1 MIDLDN
7 LEIYQRYDPSGML
20 VHLHGLPQQCRQA
33 WEKASKFALTT
44 DFKDVNKMVICGMGG
59 SAIGGDLLRSLTSEL
74 NKPLVFVHRGYDL
87 PAFVDSKTLVIASSY
102 SGNTEETL
110 SAFKQALTTKCK
122 KLAITTGGKLKNLA
136 QENGVPVFTIDYVS
150 QPRAALGYSF
160 IPLVALLAKL
170 GFLEDKS
177 ADPTLSLRVLRFLP
191 FRGSPSLAVIL
202 SVAKNLIQL
211 RVDSATEE
219 SPLHFVQSFGSP
231 GQAPRSN
238 LTARAL
244 PALIEGMAQTL
255 EGLLD
260 KLAENIPTPLNPAKQ
275 LAIKLFGKLIVI
287 YSAGILSP
295 VAQRWK
301 GQFNENS
308 KAWAFYETFPELNHN
323 TVVGYEFPKEMADK
337 LYVILLRCPSLHPRI
352 PARYQITCEILQK
365 AGVKHEIFD
374 SQGENELTQM
384 MSLLFLGDWTSY
396 YLAMLNQTDPMPVK
410 MIDYLKKRLNSI
422 E

>member
-7 LEIYQRYDPSGML
+7 LEIYRQYDQSGML

-33 WEKASKFALTT
+33 WEKANEFALPT
-44 DFKDVNKMVICGMGG
+44 DFKDINKIVICGMGG
-59 SAIGGDLLRSLTSEL
+59 SAIGADLLRSLTSEL

-110 SAFKQALTTKCK
+110 SAFKQTLTTKCK

-136 QENGVPVFTIDYVS
+136 QENDVPVFTIDYVS

-160 IPLVALLAKL
+160 IPLLALLCKL

-177 ADPTLSLRVLRFLP
+177 VDPTSSLR
-191 FRGSPSLAVIL
+191 
-202 SVAKNLIQL
+202 AK
-211 RVDSATEE
+211 
-219 SPLHFVQSFGSP
+219 
-231 GQAPRSN
+231 RSN

-244 PALIEGMAQTL
+244 PALIEGMAQLL

-260 KLAENIPTPLNPAKQ
+260 QLAENIPMPLNPAKQ
-275 LAIKLFGKLIVI
+275 LAMKLFGKLVAI

-301 GQFNENS
+301 GEFNENS

-352 PARYQITCEILQK
+352 LARYQITSEILEK

-374 SQGENELTQM
+374 SQGENELSQM

-396 YLAMLNQTDPMPVK
+396 YLAMLNQTDPTPVK

>member
-7 LEIYQRYDPSGML
+7 LEIYRQYDQSGML

-33 WEKASKFALTT
+33 WEKASKFALPT
-44 DFKDVNKMVICGMGG
+44 DFKDINKIVICGMGG

-136 QENGVPVFTIDYVS
+136 QENDVPVFTIDYLG

-160 IPLVALLAKL
+160 IPLIALLAKL

-177 ADPTLSLRVLRFLP
+177 ADPTSSLR
-191 FRGSPSLAVIL
+191 
-202 SVAKNLIQL
+202 AK
-211 RVDSATEE
+211 
-219 SPLHFVQSFGSP
+219 
-231 GQAPRSN
+231 RSN

-260 KLAENIPTPLNPAKQ
+260 KLAENIPMPHNPAKQ
-275 LAIKLFGKLIVI
+275 LAKKLFGKLIVI

-308 KAWAFYETFPELNHN
+308 KAWAFYETFSELNHN
-323 TVVGYEFPKEMADK
+323 AVVGYEFPKEMK
-337 LYVILLRCPSLHPRI
+337 KGIYIVMLCCPSLHPRI
-352 PARYQITCEILQK
+352 LSRYQITSEILEK
-365 AGVKHEIFD
+365 AGVEHEIID
-374 SQGENELTQM
+374 SQGENDLTRI
-384 MSLLFLGDWTSY
+384 MSLVFLGDWVSY
-396 YLAMLNQTDPMPVK
+396 YLAMLNQTDPTPVK

>member
-7 LEIYQRYDPSGML
+7 LEIYQQYDPSGML

-33 WEKASKFALTT
+33 WEKANEFALPT
-44 DFKDVNKMVICGMGG
+44 DFKDINKIVICGMGG
-59 SAIGGDLLRSLTSEL
+59 SAIGGDLLRSLTSPL
-74 NKPLVFVHRGYDL
+74 SKPITFVHRGYDL

-122 KLAITTGGKLKNLA
+122 KLAITTGGKLKTLA
-136 QENGVPVFTIDYVS
+136 QEKESPVFTIDYVS

-160 IPLVALLAKL
+160 IPLLALLCKL

-177 ADPTLSLRVLRFLP
+177 ADPTLSLR
-191 FRGSPSLAVIL
+191 
-202 SVAKNLIQL
+202 AK
-211 RVDSATEE
+211 
-219 SPLHFVQSFGSP
+219 
-231 GQAPRSN
+231 RSN

-244 PALIEGMAQTL
+244 PTLVEGIAQTL

-260 KLAENIPTPLNPAKQ
+260 KLAENIPMPLNPAKQ
-275 LAIKLFGKLIVI
+275 LARKLFGKLIVI

-308 KAWAFYETFPELNHN
+308 KAWAFYETFSELNHN
-323 TVVGYEFPKEMADK
+323 AVVGYEFPEEMK
-337 LYVILLRCPSLHPRI
+337 NKIYIVMLRCPSLHPRI
-352 PARYQITCEILQK
+352 LARYQITSEILEK
-365 AGVKHEIFD
+365 AGVEYEIID
-374 SQGENELTQM
+374 SQGENELSQM

-396 YLAMLNQTDPMPVK
+396 YLAMLNQTDPTPVK

>member
-7 LEIYQRYDPSGML
+7 LEIYRQYDPSGML

-33 WEKASKFALTT
+33 WEKASKFALPT
-44 DFKDVNKMVICGMGG
+44 DFKDINKIVICGMGG

-110 SAFKQALTTKCK
+110 SAFKQALNTNCK
-122 KLAITTGGKLKNLA
+122 KLAVTTGGKLRNLA
-136 QENGVPVFTIDYVS
+136 QEKRVPIFTIDYLS
-150 QPRAALGYSF
+150 PPRAALGYSF
-160 IPLVALLAKL
+160 IPLLALLCKL

-177 ADPTLSLRVLRFLP
+177 ADPTLSLRAR
-191 FRGSPSLAVIL
+191 
-202 SVAKNLIQL
+202 
-211 RVDSATEE
+211 
-219 SPLHFVQSFGSP
+219 
-231 GQAPRSN
+231 RSN

-244 PALIEGMAQTL
+244 PTLIEGMAQLL

-260 KLAENIPTPLNPAKQ
+260 QLAENIPTSLNPAKQ
-275 LAIKLFGKLIVI
+275 LARKLFGKLVVI
-287 YSAGILSP
+287 YGAGILSP

-308 KAWAFYETFPELNHN
+308 KAWAFYEPFSELNHN
-323 TVVGYEFPKEMADK
+323 AVVGYEFPEEMKDK
-337 LYVILLRCPSLHPRI
+337 IYIVMLRCPSLHSRI
-352 PARYQITCEILQK
+352 LARYQITSEILEK
-365 AGVKHEIFD
+365 AGVEHEIID
-374 SQGENELTQM
+374 SQGKNDLTRI
-384 MSLLFLGDWTSY
+384 MSLVFLGDWISY
-396 YLAMLNQTDPMPVK
+396 YLAMLNQTDPTPVK
-410 MIDYLKKRLNSI
+410 MIDYLKKRLSSI

>member
-7 LEIYQRYDPSGML
+7 LEIYKRYDPSGML

-33 WEKASKFALTT
+33 WEKASKFALPT
-44 DFKDVNKMVICGMGG
+44 DFKDINKIVICGMGG
-59 SAIGGDLLRSLTSEL
+59 SAIGGDLLHGLTSNL
-74 NKPLVFVHRGYDL
+74 SKPLVFVHRGYDL

-110 SAFKQALTTKCK
+110 SAFKQALNTNCK
-122 KLAITTGGKLKNLA
+122 KLAVTTGGKLRNLA
-136 QENGVPVFTIDYVS
+136 QEKQVPIFTIDYLS
-150 QPRAALGYSF
+150 PPRAALGYSF
-160 IPLVALLAKL
+160 IPLIALLSKL

-177 ADPTLSLRVLRFLP
+177 AEV
-191 FRGSPSLAVIL
+191 
-202 SVAKNLIQL
+202 
-211 RVDSATEE
+211 
-219 SPLHFVQSFGSP
+219 
-231 GQAPRSN
+231 
-238 LTARAL
+238 
-244 PALIEGMAQTL
+244 EGMVQTL
-255 EGLLD
+255 KELLG
-260 KLAENIPTPLNPAKQ
+260 KLAEDIPIAHNPAKQ
-275 LAIKLFGKLIVI
+275 LASKLFGKLVAI
-287 YSAGILSP
+287 YGAGILSP
-295 VAQRWK
+295 VARRWK
-301 GQFNENS
+301 GEFNENS

-352 PARYQITCEILQK
+352 LARYQITCEILQK

>member
-7 LEIYQRYDPSGML
+7 LEIYRQYDPSGML

-33 WEKASKFALTT
+33 WEKANEFALPT
-44 DFKDVNKMVICGMGG
+44 DFKDINKIVICGMGG

-74 NKPLVFVHRGYDL
+74 NKPLVFVHRDYDL

-136 QENGVPVFTIDYVS
+136 QENDVPVFTIDYLG

-160 IPLVALLAKL
+160 IPLLALLCKL

-177 ADPTLSLRVLRFLP
+177 ADPTLSLR
-191 FRGSPSLAVIL
+191 
-202 SVAKNLIQL
+202 AK
-211 RVDSATEE
+211 
-219 SPLHFVQSFGSP
+219 
-231 GQAPRSN
+231 RSN

-244 PALIEGMAQTL
+244 PALVEGMAQTL

-260 KLAENIPTPLNPAKQ
+260 KLAENIPMPLNPAKQ
-275 LAIKLFGKLIVI
+275 LATKLFGKLIVI

-308 KAWAFYETFPELNHN
+308 KAWAFYETFSELNHN
-323 TVVGYEFPKEMADK
+323 AVVGYEFPKEMEDK
-337 LYVILLRCPSLHPRI
+337 IYIVMLRCPSLHPRI
-352 PARYQITCEILQK
+352 LTRYQITSEILEK
-365 AGVKHEIFD
+365 AGVEHETID
-374 SQGENELTQM
+374 SQGENDLTRI
-384 MSLLFLGDWTSY
+384 MSLVFLGDWVSY
-396 YLAMLNQTDPMPVK
+396 YLAMLYQTDPTPVK
-410 MIDYLKKRLNSI
+410 MIDYLKQRLNSI

>member
-7 LEIYQRYDPSGML
+7 LEIYRQYDPSGML

-33 WEKASKFALTT
+33 WEKASKFALPT
-44 DFKDVNKMVICGMGG
+44 DFKDINKIVICGMGG

-110 SAFKQALTTKCK
+110 SAFKQALATKCK
-122 KLAITTGGKLKNLA
+122 KLAITTGGKLKTLA

-160 IPLVALLAKL
+160 IPLLALLCKL

-177 ADPTLSLRVLRFLP
+177 ADPTLSLR
-191 FRGSPSLAVIL
+191 
-202 SVAKNLIQL
+202 AK
-211 RVDSATEE
+211 
-219 SPLHFVQSFGSP
+219 
-231 GQAPRSN
+231 RSN

-244 PALIEGMAQTL
+244 PTLVEGIAQTL

-260 KLAENIPTPLNPAKQ
+260 KLAENIPMPLNPAKQ
-275 LAIKLFGKLIVI
+275 LATKLFGKLIVI

-308 KAWAFYETFPELNHN
+308 KAWAFYETFSELNHN
-323 TVVGYEFPKEMADK
+323 TVVGYEFPEEMKDK
-337 LYVILLRCPSLHPRI
+337 IYIVMLRCPSLHPRI
-352 PARYQITCEILQK
+352 LARYQITSEILEK
-365 AGVKHEIFD
+365 AGMEHDIID
-374 SQGENELTQM
+374 SQGENDLTRI
-384 MSLLFLGDWTSY
+384 MSLVFLGDWVSY
-396 YLAMLNQTDPMPVK
+396 YLAMLNQTDPTPVK
-410 MIDYLKKRLNSI
+410 MIDYLKQRLNSI